1 MVLSSL
7 DVIRIASQIN
17 EMTDEEMRTM
27 SEFLFP
33 LTADKLANYISFSLQ
48 EKDLL
53 DIEVQDPIC

>member
-33 LTADKLANYISFSLQ
+33 LTADKLANYISFTLQ
-48 EKDLL
+48 EKYLL
-53 DIEVQDPIC
+53 DIEVQDPVC

>member
-17 EMTDEEMRTM
+17 EMTDKELRTM

-33 LTADKLANYISFSLQ
+33 LTAEKLGNYISFSLQ

-53 DIEVQDPIC
+53 NIEVQEPVC

>member
-17 EMTDEEMRTM
+17 EMTDEEMRIM

-33 LTADKLANYISFSLQ
+33 LTADKLANYISFTLQ

-53 DIEVQDPIC
+53 NIEVQDPIC

>member
-27 SEFLFP
+27 AEFLFP
-33 LTADKLANYISFSLQ
+33 LTADKLGNYISFSLQ

-53 DIEVQDPIC
+53 NIEVQDPVC

>member
-17 EMTDEEMRTM
+17 QMTDEEMRTM
-27 SEFLFP
+27 AEFLFP

-48 EKDLL
+48 DKDLL
-53 DIEVQDPIC
+53 DIEVQDPVC

>member
-17 EMTDEEMRTM
+17 EMTNEELQTL

-33 LTADKLANYISFSLQ
+33 LTAEKLGNYISFSLQ

-53 DIEVQDPIC
+53 NIEVQDPVC

>member
-17 EMTDEEMRTM
+17 QMTDEEMRTIA
-27 SEFLFP
+27 EFLLP
-33 LTADKLANYISFSLQ
+33 LTADKLGNYISFSLQ

-53 DIEVQDPIC
+53 NIEVQDPVC

>member
-17 EMTDEEMRTM
+17 ELTDEEMRTM

-33 LTADKLANYISFSLQ
+33 LTADKLANYISFTLQ

>member
-1 MVLSSL
+1 MVISSL

-17 EMTDEEMRTM
+17 QMTDKELQTL

-33 LTADKLANYISFSLQ
+33 LTAEKFGNYISFSLQ

-53 DIEVQDPIC
+53 AIEVQDPVC

>member
-17 EMTDEEMRTM
+17 QMTDEEMRTM
-27 SEFLFP
+27 AEFLFP
-33 LTADKLANYISFSLQ
+33 LTADKLGNYISFSLQ

-53 DIEVQDPIC
+53 AIEVQDPV

>member
-17 EMTDEEMRTM
+17 QMTDEEMRTM
-27 SEFLFP
+27 AEFLFP
-33 LTADKLANYISFSLQ
+33 LTADKLGNYISFSLQ

-53 DIEVQDPIC
+53 NIEVQDPVC

>member
-1 MVLSSL
+1 MVISSL

-17 EMTDEEMRTM
+17 EMTDKELQTM

-33 LTADKLANYISFSLQ
+33 LTAEKLGNYISFSLQ

-53 DIEVQDPIC
+53 AIEVQDPVC

>member
-17 EMTDEEMRTM
+17 EMTNEELQTL

-33 LTADKLANYISFSLQ
+33 LTAEKLGNYISFSLQ

>member
-1 MVLSSL
+1 MVISSL

-17 EMTDEEMRTM
+17 EMTDKELQTL

-33 LTADKLANYISFSLQ
+33 LTAEKLGNYISFSLQ

-53 DIEVQDPIC
+53 AIEVQDPVC